1 MTSPVI
7 DDDAFDEYKDAAN
20 AIGIGVMQTMD
31 LQDYVMAQVGNVG
44 GPFEEVLL
52 WLFDGVGT
60 VIQDLK
66 DFALTGDSST
76 LATLAEYVRD
86 KLASIP
92 RMVLDQLG
100 ILGDL
105 ITGEYEGDDA
115 ALLQIQEFF
124 TLLRTLLELVSGV
137 TGGNLPTLAELADG
151 FGDLAAAVG
160 GIIEGIFKV
169 PLWQLDN
176 GGVEVI
182 DSFAALSTVEAGEGW
197 SWDDTAGHDS
207 PGCALYT
214 ANGDQGTLT
223 SPNPVQV
230 REGEKYRASA
240 WIKGTA
246 ASGGGASLKVQWY
259 DASHK
264 AISSSTVASIG
275 TIISSWIKLEGTVT
289 VPVGARW
296 SRRVFEVNATSGEV
310 RWDDVRFSGTATT
323 IPQQWVENLTEI
335 AQAIFSGWF
344 GGGGGVGTPQEVKYT
359 IESIKQAV
367 INGSIVDTMVVSGN
381 YVVPECTEL
390 KAIIIGGGQ
399 NGADG
404 QPPDEGSSV
413 KIAAGGLSGGFLA
426 ETLDAAS
433 LKGKTLSVT
442 IGAPGSPTIIMNGGS
457 EVARC
462 DSGTAGGISVGV
474 EGYTFT
480 TSVPGNG
487 GNGGAGFMKG
497 WASNTP
503 EAASATPGTGSAKG
517 TGGSAGGPSS
527 GGTVGQP
534 GTAGG
539 NVSAGALTKCGGG
552 GGGGGGEGRP
562 LTIADKYDGGAGG
575 PGGYPGGG
583 GGGGGGAAKW
593 LSTAGISG
601 AGGIGAVG
609 VVWFVWR

>member
-1 MTSPVI
+1 MASWDEQVTGEKRQLRDISKRAESPAKDLQRNLTELNQSVRYMSSMMVVMQNGI
-7 DDDAFDEYKDAAN
+7 DDAN
-20 AIGIGVMQTMD
+20 RNII
-31 LQDYVMAQVGNVG
+31 
-44 GPFEEVLL
+44 EE
-52 WLFDGVGT
+52 
-60 VIQDLK
+60 IQDFLNDLIIIFGLGADGDTL
-66 DFALTGDSST
+66 DFDWGDLEVVVRN
-76 LATLAEYVRD
+76 LATIFNL
-86 KLASIP
+86 KLLGPGANVPEWLQAIWDTLFSSFVEDIDVEEILRSIA
-92 RMVLDQLG
+92 
-100 ILGDL
+100 
-105 ITGEYEGDDA
+105 T
-115 ALLQIQEFF
+115 
-124 TLLRTLLELVSGV
+124 
-137 TGGNLPTLAELADG
+137 
-151 FGDLAAAVG
+151 
-160 GIIEGIFKV
+160 GIFKI
-169 PLWQLDN
+169 PLWQLDD

-197 SWDDTAGHDS
+197 SWDDAEGHDE
-207 PGCALYT
+207 PGCALFT

-246 ASGGGASLKVQWY
+246 ASGGGAFLKVQWY

-264 AISSSTVASIG
+264 AISSSTVAAIG

-296 SRRVFEVNATSGEV
+296 SRRVFEVNATSGKV
-310 RWDDVRFSGTATT
+310 RWDDVKFSGTATT
-323 IPQQWVENLTEI
+323 IPQHWVENLTEI

-367 INGSIVDTMVVSGN
+367 VNGSIVDTMVVSGD
-381 YVVPECTEL
+381 YVVPECSEL
-390 KAIIIGGGQ
+390 KAILIGGGQ

-474 EGYTFT
+474 EGYTLT

-487 GNGGAGFMKG
+487 GRGGAGFMKG
-497 WASNTP
+497 WVSNTP

-517 TGGSAGGPSS
+517 TGGSAGGPSNE
-527 GGTVGQP
+527 GTVGQP